1 LQSNKEKIS
10 MAKSPPKQTSLDT
23 SNFLPSILILAFL
36 LVGFIPNLEAV
47 DKIAPQWLYLSVL
60 NLLCGFFLMI
70 NRKVFKERF
79 LAVLTSYM
87 SLSYIFF
94 VIWAAL
100 SYFYAINPTEVLVNI
115 VRHFNTL
122 FMFLH
127 LGILLYNIKDKNRL
141 LSLAIMAILT
151 VEFYAVLEQA
161 LEMYK
166 AGGIEPG
173 VLKGVTANRNITAFS
188 IAIKIPYVLYL
199 IVRTPKLWVRIVYA
213 LIVLLSLFSLSMI
226 QSRASFVAAALI
238 GLSLFSWT
246 ATNFFKTRSFKEF
259 FFNIYYLLPLVLALI
274 LNQTLISDKGADAL
288 SRAATISISTNDG
301 SVNQRLRYYEDV
313 LTHITNNPILG
324 VGIGNWKLT
333 SIDYDKK
340 DITGYIVPYHAHSD
354 FIQLGAELGLIGF
367 LLYLGVFFF
376 AGYFAFVI
384 LFKSDLE
391 ADNKWFVFMITALG
405 VYFIDANLNFPIA
418 RPQVLAPWALTMALL
433 TYYYHK
439 VTQKKLTPK
448 KATPKKVKALTFF
461 PLVVIVLIIPSV
473 GITHTT
479 YQSLKGQLFLLR
491 DFNNNEYSVNM
502 DKIDHITPELPNITV
517 TTIPMK
523 SIKARYYFN
532 AKKYDKALALL
543 DEGVSAN
550 PYLFYS
556 ENLKAQIYL
565 KQGKID
571 SAFVNAKKAFYGL
584 PKNALHASIYAQ
596 TLQIKRN
603 PSEAIK
609 VFELL
614 SEKSGPVIWRNFL
627 IVLSQ
632 IVSSQDQNFVKYA
645 SKAVELFPY
654 DKELF
659 SLKKLAVVGQQKI
672 NDAAAI
678 SQLGLDFFNRKLYVE
693 AALEFEKALKIDLL
707 EYAHCENAAS
717 AFYMAGDYDK
727 ALIYSD
733 RVINEFNPKT
743 GKSEYINALAH
754 LNIGGVPRAC
764 ELLRQAIDYG
774 YTQAQ
779 ATLDQRCK

>member
-10 MAKSPPKQTSLDT
+10 MARSASKQTALDT
-23 SNFLPSILILAFL
+23 SNFFPSILILGFL
-36 LVGFIPNLEAV
+36 LVGFIPNWEAV

-60 NLLCGFFLMI
+60 NLLCGLYLFI
-70 NRKVFKERF
+70 HRRNYQERF
-79 LAVLTSYM
+79 VAVLSSYM
-87 SLSYIFF
+87 SLFYIGF
-94 VIWAAL
+94 VAWAAL

-141 LSLAIMAILT
+141 LSLAIMAILSIE
-151 VEFYAVLEQA
+151 VYAVLQQA

-166 AGGIEPG
+166 AGGINPG

-199 IVRTPKLWVRIVYA
+199 IARASKLWVRIAYA
-213 LIVLLSLFSLSMI
+213 LLVLLSLFSLSII

-238 GLSLFSWT
+238 GLLLLFWT
-246 ATNFFKTRSFKEF
+246 AVNYFKTRSIKEF
-259 FFNIYYLLPLVLALI
+259 SFNLYYLLPLVLALV
-274 LNQTLISDKGADAL
+274 LNQILISDKGADAL
-288 SRAATISISTNDG
+288 SRAATISVSTNDG

-313 LTHITNNPILG
+313 LTHITKNPIMG

-333 SIDYDKK
+333 SIDYDKQ
-340 DITGYIVPYHAHSD
+340 DITGYVVPYHAHSD
-354 FIQLGAELGLIGF
+354 FIQLGAELGFVGF
-367 LLYLGVFFF
+367 LLYLGVFIF
-376 AGYFAFVI
+376 AAYFAFVI
-384 LFKSDLE
+384 LLKSDLDT
-391 ADNKWFVFMITALG
+391 DNKWFVFFMLTALG

-418 RPQVLAPWALTMALL
+418 RPQVLAPWALTMALI
-433 TYYYHK
+433 TFYYHK
-439 VTQKKLTPK
+439 ATQKTSSPK
-448 KATPKKVKALTFF
+448 KIKALTFF
-461 PLVVIVLIIPSV
+461 PLLAIGLMIPSI

-491 DFNNNEYSVNM
+491 DFNNNQYSVTM

-543 DEGVSAN
+543 DEGIPAN
-550 PYLFYS
+550 PYLFFS
-556 ENLKAQIYL
+556 ENLKAQIFL
-565 KQGKID
+565 QQGKID
-571 SAFVNAKKAFYGL
+571 SAHVNARKAFYGL
-584 PKNALHASIYAQ
+584 PKNGLHASIYAQ
-596 TLQIKRN
+596 TLQIKKD
-603 PSEAIK
+603 PAETLK
-609 VFELL
+609 VFEVL
-614 SEKSGPVIWRNFL
+614 SKKSGPAIWKNFL

-632 IVSSQDQNFVKYA
+632 MTASQDPEFIKYA
-645 SKAVELFPY
+645 SKAVELFPN

-659 SLKKLAVVGQQKI
+659 TLKKLAVVGQQKI

-678 SQLGLDFFNRKLYVE
+678 SQLGLNYFNQGKYVE
-693 AALEFEKALKIDLL
+693 AGLEFEKALKIDIL
-707 EYAHCENAAS
+707 EFAHCENAAS

-733 RVINEFNPKT
+733 RVISELNPKT
-743 GKSEYINALAH
+743 GKSEYINALVH

>member
-1 LQSNKEKIS
+1 
-10 MAKSPPKQTSLDT
+10 
-23 SNFLPSILILAFL
+23 
-36 LVGFIPNLEAV
+36 
-47 DKIAPQWLYLSVL
+47 
-60 NLLCGFFLMI
+60 
-70 NRKVFKERF
+70 
-79 LAVLTSYM
+79 M
-87 SLSYIFF
+87 SLFYIGF
-94 VIWAAL
+94 VAWAAL

-141 LSLAIMAILT
+141 LSLAIMAILSIE
-151 VEFYAVLEQA
+151 VYAVLQQA

-166 AGGIEPG
+166 AGGINPG

-199 IVRTPKLWVRIVYA
+199 IARASKLWVRIAYA
-213 LIVLLSLFSLSMI
+213 LLVLLSLFSLSII

-238 GLSLFSWT
+238 GLLLLFWT
-246 ATNFFKTRSFKEF
+246 AVNFFKTRSIKEF
-259 FFNIYYLLPLVLALI
+259 SFNLYYLLPLVLALV
-274 LNQTLISDKGADAL
+274 LNQILISDKGADAL
-288 SRAATISISTNDG
+288 SRAATISVSTNDG

-313 LTHITNNPILG
+313 LTHITKNPIMG

-333 SIDYDKK
+333 SIDYDKQ
-340 DITGYIVPYHAHSD
+340 DITGYVVPYHAHSD
-354 FIQLGAELGLIGF
+354 FIQLGAELGFVGF
-367 LLYLGVFFF
+367 LLYLGVFIF
-376 AGYFAFVI
+376 AAYFAFVI
-384 LFKSDLE
+384 LLKSDLDT
-391 ADNKWFVFMITALG
+391 DNKWFVFFMLTALG

-418 RPQVLAPWALTMALL
+418 RPQVLAPWALTMALI
-433 TYYYHK
+433 TFYYHK
-439 VTQKKLTPK
+439 ATQKTSSPK
-448 KATPKKVKALTFF
+448 KIKALTFF
-461 PLVVIVLIIPSV
+461 PLLAIGLMIPSI

-491 DFNNNEYSVNM
+491 DFNNNQYSVTM

-543 DEGVSAN
+543 DEGIPAN
-550 PYLFYS
+550 PYLFFS
-556 ENLKAQIYL
+556 ENLKAQIFL
-565 KQGKID
+565 QQGKID
-571 SAFVNAKKAFYGL
+571 SAHVNARKAFYGL
-584 PKNALHASIYAQ
+584 PKNGLHASIYAQ
-596 TLQIKRN
+596 TLQIKKD
-603 PSEAIK
+603 PAETLK
-609 VFELL
+609 VFEVL
-614 SEKSGPVIWRNFL
+614 SKKSGPAIWKNFL

-632 IVSSQDQNFVKYA
+632 MTASQDPEFIKYA
-645 SKAVELFPY
+645 SKAVELFPN

-659 SLKKLAVVGQQKI
+659 ALKKLAVVGQQKI

-678 SQLGLDFFNRKLYVE
+678 SQLGLNYFNQGKYVE
-693 AALEFEKALKIDLL
+693 AGLEFEKALKIDIL
-707 EYAHCENAAS
+707 EFAHCENAAS

-733 RVINEFNPKT
+733 RVISELNPKT
-743 GKSEYINALAH
+743 GKSEYINALVH

>member
-1 LQSNKEKIS
+1 
-10 MAKSPPKQTSLDT
+10 MAKSVPKQTALDT
-23 SNFLPSILILAFL
+23 SNFVPSLFIIGFL
-36 LVGFIPNLEAV
+36 LVGFIPNWEAV
-47 DKIAPQWLYLSVL
+47 DKIAPQWLYLSIL
-60 NLLCGFFLMI
+60 NLLCGLYLFFH
-70 NRKVFKERF
+70 RKSFQERF
-79 LAVLTSYM
+79 VAVLSSYTSIFYM
-87 SLSYIFF
+87 GF
-94 VIWAAL
+94 VLWAAL

-141 LSLAIMAILT
+141 LSLAIMAILSIE
-151 VEFYAVLEQA
+151 VYAVLEQA
-161 LEMYK
+161 LELIK
-166 AGGIEPG
+166 NDLPLKGGN
-173 VLKGVTANRNITAFS
+173 LKGVTANRNITAFS
-188 IAIKIPYVLYL
+188 IAIKLPFVLYL
-199 IVRTPKLWVRIVYA
+199 TSKTNKFWFKIVN
-213 LIVLLSLFSLSMI
+213 VLLILLSIFCLFMI
-226 QSRASFVAAALI
+226 QSRASYLAATLI
-238 GLSLFSWT
+238 GLLLLAWT
-246 ATNFFKTRSFKEF
+246 FRNFFKTRKVQDLKPNLFYIIPF
-259 FFNIYYLLPLVLALI
+259 ILALI
-274 LNQTLISDKGADAL
+274 LNQAMTANKGADAL

-313 LTHITNNPILG
+313 LTHISKNPILG

-333 SIDYDKK
+333 SIDYDKE
-340 DITGYIVPYHAHSD
+340 DISGYVVPYHAHSD
-354 FIQLGAELGLIGF
+354 FIQLGAELGILGF

-376 AGYFAFVI
+376 AAYFAFVI

-391 ADNKWFVFMITALG
+391 PDNKWFVFLLITALG

-439 VTQKKLTPK
+439 ATQGKS
-448 KATPKKVKALTFF
+448 APKKVKALTFF
-461 PLVVIVLIIPSV
+461 PLLAIVLMVPSV
-473 GITHTT
+473 IITHTT

-491 DFNNNEYSVNM
+491 DFNNNQYSVTM
-502 DKIDHITPELPNITV
+502 DKIDHITPDLPNITV

-543 DEGVSAN
+543 NEGISAN

-565 KQGKID
+565 QQGKID

-596 TLQIKRN
+596 TLQIKGDVQ
-603 PSEAIK
+603 EVLKA
-609 VFELL
+609 FDML
-614 SEKSGPVIWRNFL
+614 SEKSGPVIWKNFL

-632 IVSSQDQNFVKYA
+632 LSPTQDADLIKNT
-645 SKAVELFPY
+645 SRAVELFPD

-672 NDAAAI
+672 NQANAI

-693 AALEFEKALKIDLL
+693 AGLEFEKALKIDSL
-707 EYAHCENAAS
+707 EYAHYENAAS
-717 AFYMAGDYDK
+717 AFYMAGDYGK
-727 ALIYSD
+727 ALNYSD
-733 RVINEFNPKT
+733 HVINGLNPKT

-754 LNIGGVPRAC
+754 INIGGVPRAC